1 MFWKWE
7 VPLCLYLGKSL
18 CCSSVHP
25 LAAVS
30 ACPFCP
36 LAFPGLAAVHFETK
50 CLSCGPALVCL
61 WKTQQASPQGLQ
73 GPFGGL
79 GHPALA
85 KLWGEEVLKE
95 ATLDPVRRRELLW
108 ITSSS

>member
-1 MFWKWE
+1 MA
-7 VPLCLYLGKSL
+7 S
-18 CCSSVHP
+18 
-25 LAAVS
+25 
-30 ACPFCP
+30 
-36 LAFPGLAAVHFETK
+36 PGLAAVHFETK

-61 WKTQQASPQGLQ
+61 QKTQQASPQGLQ

-79 GHPALA
+79 GHPAVE
-85 KLWGEEVLKE
+85 KLWREGLLKE

>member
-18 CCSSVHP
+18 CWSSIRP

-36 LAFPGLAAVHFETK
+36 WPSLAWLQCTLK
-50 CLSCGPALVCL
+50 RSVCPVAQP
-61 WKTQQASPQGLQ
+61 WFVYGKQQASPQGLQ

-85 KLWGEEVLKE
+85 KLWREEVLKE
-95 ATLDPVRRRELLW
+95 ATW
-108 ITSSS
+108 TQ